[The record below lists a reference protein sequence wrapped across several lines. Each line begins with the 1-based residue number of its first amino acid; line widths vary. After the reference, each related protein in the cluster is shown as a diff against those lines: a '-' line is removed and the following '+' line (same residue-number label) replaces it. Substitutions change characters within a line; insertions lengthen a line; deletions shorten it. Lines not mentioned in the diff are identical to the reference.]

1 MGETEAPR
9 RWVTCQGHTESE
21 NRGAAWHPV
30 FVKMLKRRQMLSVGQ
45 RALLPRVAGASLT
58 ASRCVR
64 SVLSLGGL
72 RGGGLRD

>member
-1 MGETEAPR
+1 
-9 RWVTCQGHTESE
+9 
-21 NRGAAWHPV
+21 
-30 FVKMLKRRQMLSVGQ
+30 MLSVGQ

-72 RGGGLRD
+72 RGGGLRDRGRVWEDLQNPVHLL